1 MALTDEDYRKKAQQ
15 DIKDR
20 SAAMAEAAEMRRIRA
35 DAARKYKEDAV
46 SKRAYGT
53 AVKDYQTELM
63 LNPPDTAGYT
73 MGKFYD
79 SVGDKARSVGK
90 FFGTNQMTSQDDEAQ
105 MQARKDVKGYKKGGS
120 VKSSASKR
128 ADGIATKGKTKGRMI

>member
-1 MALTDEDYRKKAQQ
+1 MALTDEDYRKQAQQ
-15 DIKDR
+15 DIKNR
-20 SAAMAEAAEMRRIRA
+20 AANI
-35 DAARKYKEDAV
+35 DAARKLKADLD
-46 SKRAYGT
+46 SKRAYKSS
-53 AVKDYQTELM
+53 VKDYERELM
-63 LNPPDTAGYT
+63 LDPPDTNPVGYA
-73 MGKFYD
+73 MRKFED

-90 FFGTNQMTSQDDEAQ
+90 FFGTNQMTSRDDEAQ

>member
-20 SAAMAEAAEMRRIRA
+20 AEKI
-35 DAARKYKEDAV
+35 DAARKKIADNE

-53 AVKDYQTELM
+53 AVKDYQIELM
-63 LNPPDTAGYT
+63 RDPPDTAGYT
-73 MGKFYD
+73 VNKFAD

-90 FFGTNQMTSQDDEAQ
+90 FFGTNQMTSRDDEAQ

>member
-1 MALTDEDYRKKAQQ
+1 MALKDEDYRKQAQQ

-20 SAAMAEAAEMRRIRA
+20 SAAMAEAAEMRR
-35 DAARKYKEDAV
+35 DAV

-53 AVKDYQTELM
+53 AVKDYQRELM
-63 LNPPDTAGYT
+63 LDPPDTAGYT
-73 MGKFYD
+73 MNKFAD

-90 FFGTNQMTSQDDEAQ
+90 FFGTNRMTSRDDEAQ

-120 VKSSASKR
+120 VKSSASRR
-128 ADGIATKGKTKGRMI
+128 ADGIAAKGKTKGRMI